1 MESPERIWQLM
12 ARALN
17 NEVSSVEQE
26 ELSCFLS
33 NDESLQQRFELLKRA
48 WREEHDLYEDED
60 DAKAHISKIIYK
72 AKTETED
79 LLIPS
84 SRRRR
89 RRHLVPVSIALIIIL
104 AGTLFFVKSHG
115 TISTEKE
122 PLITQKGSR
131 TRSLLPDGS
140 TVWLNA
146 GSKLFFENDFTG
158 KTREVRL
165 EGEAFF
171 DIVKNPSQPFI
182 VHTSGID
189 IRVLG
194 TAFNVKAY
202 PEDANIETTLYR
214 GLVQVFRQED
224 AAKTPI
230 VLTPNEKLVL
240 PRHAAS
246 VESVV
251 SERKNEL
258 PVIKAAPAFTI
269 LSIDSSKKESERFE
283 TAWIYSRLEFRGEN
297 FEQLA
302 LKMERWFNVKISFA
316 DEKVKRLSFNGSF
329 ENETPDQALASL
341 KEAIGEFDY
350 KIQGNEILISSS
362 K

>member
-26 ELSCFLS
+26 ELSCFLA

-79 LLIPS
+79 LFIPS

-89 RRHLVPVSIALIIIL
+89 RRRLVPISIALLIIL
-104 AGTLFFVKSHG
+104 AGTLFFVKKHDALS
-115 TISTEKE
+115 IDKE
-122 PLITQKGSR
+122 PLIAQKGSR

-283 TAWIYSRLEFRGEN
+283 TAWVYSRLEFRGEN

-302 LKMERWFNVKISFA
+302 LKMERWFNVTISFA